1 MAGIR
6 AGVQRAALLDTL
18 RPVAAP
24 TVALVTAP
32 AGYGKTTLLAQVAAA
47 TGRKPFASLA
57 IGEHDNDPGSS
68 WPRSAPRSESR

>member
-24 TVALVTAP
+24 TVALVIAP
-32 AGYGKTTLLAQVAAA
+32 AGYGKTTLLAQVAA
-47 TGRKPFASLA
+47 TGRKLFASLT
-57 IGEHDNDPGSS
+57 IG
-68 WPRSAPRSESR
+68 